1 MLSSRDTSMLGID
14 TTTIHGGDITN
25 TGKEGM
31 SRISTYVSRVFSS
44 LLGQAVLKGIS
55 LVRVGLR
62 LILPQYQRNSRYKKG
77 NVDNAPLT
85 SRALFPMPGTS
96 HDLGL
101 PRIQAE
107 SSGSGVE
114 AELGL
119 GPPT

>member
-55 LVRVGLR
+55 L
-62 LILPQYQRNSRYKKG
+62 YQRNSRYKKG